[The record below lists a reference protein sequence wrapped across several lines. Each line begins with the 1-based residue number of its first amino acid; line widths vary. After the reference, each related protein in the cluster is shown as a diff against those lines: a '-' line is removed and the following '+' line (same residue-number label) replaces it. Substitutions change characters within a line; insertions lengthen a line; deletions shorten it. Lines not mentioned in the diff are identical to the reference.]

1 VGRRM
6 AMSTLEKT
14 IGILNNLT
22 ENQVEIIYSYAQF
35 LNSQQIKKEKKQS
48 ETVDS
53 VLKSIVGIFP
63 DTGKTLEQYRDERI
77 RDRYEIVD

>member
-1 VGRRM
+1 
-6 AMSTLEKT
+6 MSTLEKT

-35 LNSQQIKKEKKQS
+35 LNSQQIKKEQKQS

-53 VLKSIVGIFP
+53 VLKSIVGIFT